1 MGNTI
6 GRSAPVDFDGVPSL
20 FFFKLKDNIGEGAFG
35 KVRIVKHKQTKA
47 LYALKYVDKD
57 KCIRKR
63 AAVNTI
69 QERNILEEL
78 KHDFIVNLRYAFQDD
93 DVCFF
98 VLDLMLGG
106 DLRQHYKFE
115 GRFSEEVV
123 RFWFAELSGA
133 IAYMHSKRI
142 VHRDIKPD
150 NILLDAYG
158 HVHLTDFN
166 IAVRF
171 EDNKPITGVAGS
183 VAYMAPETFTKR
195 GYGPAVDWWSLAV
208 LTYELLFG
216 LRPFKG
222 TQLARGVQR
231 TDPDTIERERVYVD
245 SLSWHTAEKALPSR
259 AEDWCSDRGLDL
271 LNRLLEREQSKRLG
285 PGLRPGNEELD
296 VIRAHPWFEGL
307 NFDIIDRKEF
317 PPPYVPDPRK
327 SVDPTYAINENFVA
341 PSNLRAQKWNADKD
355 TSHMSPD
362 MRMLHE
368 NFLPY
373 DWERPDRF
381 SRHAGMTTTIMTTA
395 SSRSNPSSSPPA
407 SHAPPPPVPRAHIAS
422 PPTSPAAPPNS
433 PLSPTGGRAPWGT
446 LAPLK
451 LDQPERPDAYQD
463 TSPQS
468 PNAQRIDFA
477 DQEPVL

>member
-1 MGNTI
+1 MP
-6 GRSAPVDFDGVPSL
+6 GRYAQPHAPQ
-20 FFFKLKDNIGEGAFG
+20 
-35 KVRIVKHKQTKA
+35 VRIVKHKQTKA

-183 VAYMAPETFTKR
+183 VAYMGAC
-195 GYGPAVDWWSLAV
+195 AIHLSL
-208 LTYELLFG
+208 
-216 LRPFKG
+216 R
-222 TQLARGVQR
+222 R
-231 TDPDTIERERVYVD
+231 
-245 SLSWHTAEKALPSR
+245 SS
-259 AEDWCSDRGLDL
+259 
-271 LNRLLEREQSKRLG
+271 
-285 PGLRPGNEELD
+285 
-296 VIRAHPWFEGL
+296 
-307 NFDIIDRKEF
+307 FD
-317 PPPYVPDPRK
+317 
-327 SVDPTYAINENFVA
+327 VA
-341 PSNLRAQKWNADKD
+341 PCRAQ
-355 TSHMSPD
+355 
-362 MRMLHE
+362 
-368 NFLPY
+368 
-373 DWERPDRF
+373 
-381 SRHAGMTTTIMTTA
+381 
-395 SSRSNPSSSPPA
+395 
-407 SHAPPPPVPRAHIAS
+407 PPVYATRHQ
-422 PPTSPAAPPNS
+422 
-433 PLSPTGGRAPWGT
+433 RREF
-446 LAPLK
+446 LA
-451 LDQPERPDAYQD
+451 
-463 TSPQS
+463 
-468 PNAQRIDFA
+468 
-477 DQEPVL
+477 